1 MFFQLKE
8 GFVVPA
14 EVEVRRICTPEM
26 ACQHSA
32 MLAAQTVASGLWAKR
47 SAHLLAPL
55 LVMPSD
61 SWLAIDLEPWWGTKW
76 AR

>member
-32 MLAAQTVASGLWAKR
+32 MLAAQARLETMGIDW
-47 SAHLLAPL
+47 P
-55 LVMPSD
+55 
-61 SWLAIDLEPWWGTKW
+61 WLAN
-76 AR
+76 